1 MLDDYRYTGLTLG
14 AHPMA
19 LLRNHDDFLEFCTAE
34 QLAQKRPGQL
44 VRIAGLVTGRQRP
57 GTASG
62 VVFLTLEDETG
73 NINVIIWASIMT
85 RFRAALLQSR
95 LLKIKGVVEREG
107 LVIHVVAGHVED
119 ISHMLHNDPEHADE
133 HPDAFRSRDFH

>member
-1 MLDDYRYTGLTLG
+1 
-14 AHPMA
+14 MA

-34 QLAQKRPGQL
+34 QLTQKRPGQL

-119 ISHMLHNDPEHADE
+119 ISHMLHNAPGRADE

>member
-57 GTASG
+57 APPA
-62 VVFLTLEDETG
+62 VWF
-73 NINVIIWASIMT
+73 
-85 RFRAALLQSR
+85 F
-95 LLKIKGVVEREG
+95 
-107 LVIHVVAGHVED
+107 
-119 ISHMLHNDPEHADE
+119 
-133 HPDAFRSRDFH
+133 